1 MVLPINQIIFASF
14 KIDSLLIIKMKAK
27 IRILLPLL
35 IGVIIAIILNIFI
48 GWWGFWVIFPWIGFS
63 ISTGMLIRFLLRGKK
78 KIIGRK
84 VAILMILPCL
94 LLFIPVVNNENFQL
108 EGVVLI
114 VLVGLFSKG
123 FIHYAIAKI
132 FGPLIWGR
140 GFCGWACW
148 TAAIL
153 EWLPI
158 KKQKKQINPD
168 YKYLRFVT
176 LAISIA
182 IPVYLVFVI
191 NYDVWGNYIN
201 KTEMIWMFSGNI
213 IYYALGIPLAFIV
226 HDKRAFCK
234 YLCPVSLV
242 MIPQNKISL
251 INIKPTGNECIEC
264 GSCNKVCPMDIDVMS
279 SIKNNKKITHAE
291 CILCTDCQVVC
302 PVNAI

>member
-1 MVLPINQIIFASF
+1 MKF
-14 KIDSLLIIKMKAK
+14 KFSIV
-27 IRILLPLL
+27 LPLL
-35 IGVIIAIILNIFI
+35 IGFGVAVLLNLTI

-63 ISTGMLIRFLLRGKK
+63 ISTGMFVRAQLKGKK

-84 VAILMILPCL
+84 ISILMILPCL
-94 LLFIPVVNNENFQL
+94 LIFIPVVNNENFQL

-153 EWLPI
+153 DWLPI
-158 KKQKKQINPD
+158 KGKKKEVDPK
-168 YKYLRFVT
+168 YKMLRFVS
-176 LAISIA
+176 LSISVA
-182 IPVYLVFVI
+182 IPVYLVFVLSF
-191 NYDVWGNYIN
+191 DVWADYIN
-201 KTEMIWMFSGNI
+201 QSEMLWMFVGNG
-213 IYYALGIPLAFIV
+213 IYYVLGIPLAFILR
-226 HDKRAFCK
+226 DKRAFCK

-242 MIPQNKISL
+242 MIPTTKLSL
-251 INIKPTGNECIEC
+251 INIKPTGIECIGC
-264 GSCNKVCPMDIDVMS
+264 GNCNKICPMDIDVMS
-279 SIKNNKKITHAE
+279 YIQNNKKVNHAE

-302 PVNAI
+302 PVGAI